1 MLKGNFWYSIHC
13 SLAELRY
20 TKQIQGVKREPN
32 PTASGLVR
40 NNVVDIAV
48 VHRKTY
54 NQLIQPPIIS
64 IPPSTIHNIWGIFIR
79 TTFSVSRQCS
89 GVRTCHAGRAGGSIL
104 SFAVCRFESSCWK
117 ALRGL
122 NKIESLHPP
131 QRLVT
136 IVVLSQG
143 ITKLLFLVE
152 CFGTQTGS
160 ASVGTEIHKPGKSGL
175 YHGKFKELSAK
186 VHSCHHHRL
195 ESVWKC
201 IHPWP
206 ASPTFYIVCISCISH
221 AFPWP
226 RLLCRRHPTSRI
238 GKLCLEA
245 MPMPVNDVPGKPVF
259 SVSYSFGWT
268 TVARWF
274 GGLQLLEITGN

>member
-1 MLKGNFWYSIHC
+1 MLEELVVPSSALQFA
-13 SLAELRY
+13 SL
-20 TKQIQGVKREPN
+20 KV
-32 PTASGLVR
+32 
-40 NNVVDIAV
+40 
-48 VHRKTY
+48 
-54 NQLIQPPIIS
+54 
-64 IPPSTIHNIWGIFIR
+64 
-79 TTFSVSRQCS
+79 
-89 GVRTCHAGRAGGSIL
+89 HAGRPCEAWIK
-104 SFAVCRFESSCWK
+104 W
-117 ALRGL
+117 
-122 NKIESLHPP
+122 NHYTPP

-136 IVVLSQG
+136 IVVPSQG
-143 ITKLLFLVE
+143 LTKLLFLVE
-152 CFGTQTGS
+152 CFGSQTGS

-175 YHGKFKELSAK
+175 YHGKLKELSAK

-259 SVSYSFGWT
+259 RCPIPL
-268 TVARWF
+268 AE
-274 GGLQLLEITGN
+274 QLLLVDLGAFSCWK